1 MFGGGITMTKGFLFL
16 STLAAKSLASCH
28 LLTSFSSTSCGSYAL
43 GNMVFFLRFVNLRDV
58 TSRVTYIYFSN
69 LPVSCAVRWQSAA
82 NYATIYIMEEKKSR
96 VIEAE
101 VLDENG
107 LPVAQDIPRERVR
120 VYQARAGFLTGFF
133 ALAFSFIMILVTAV
147 VTVFIVLPL
156 LLLGRVL
163 GMQVKTFKR

>member
-1 MFGGGITMTKGFLFL
+1 
-16 STLAAKSLASCH
+16 
-28 LLTSFSSTSCGSYAL
+28 
-43 GNMVFFLRFVNLRDV
+43 
-58 TSRVTYIYFSN
+58 
-69 LPVSCAVRWQSAA
+69 
-82 NYATIYIMEEKKSR
+82 MEEKKSQ

-107 LPVAQDIPRERVR
+107 LPVVQDTPQERVR
-120 VYQARAGFLTGFF
+120 VYQARAGFLSGFI
-133 ALAFSFIMILVTAV
+133 ALAFSFVMILVTAV

>member
-1 MFGGGITMTKGFLFL
+1 
-16 STLAAKSLASCH
+16 
-28 LLTSFSSTSCGSYAL
+28 
-43 GNMVFFLRFVNLRDV
+43 
-58 TSRVTYIYFSN
+58 
-69 LPVSCAVRWQSAA
+69 
-82 NYATIYIMEEKKSR
+82 MEEKKSQ

-107 LPVAQDIPRERVR
+107 LPVAQDMPRERVH
-120 VYQARAGFLTGFF
+120 VYQARAGFLSGFI
-133 ALAFSFIMILVTAV
+133 ALAFSFIIILVTAV

>member
-1 MFGGGITMTKGFLFL
+1 
-16 STLAAKSLASCH
+16 
-28 LLTSFSSTSCGSYAL
+28 
-43 GNMVFFLRFVNLRDV
+43 
-58 TSRVTYIYFSN
+58 
-69 LPVSCAVRWQSAA
+69 
-82 NYATIYIMEEKKSR
+82 MEEKKSR

-147 VTVFIVLPL
+147 VTVFIVLPF

>member
-1 MFGGGITMTKGFLFL
+1 
-16 STLAAKSLASCH
+16 
-28 LLTSFSSTSCGSYAL
+28 
-43 GNMVFFLRFVNLRDV
+43 
-58 TSRVTYIYFSN
+58 
-69 LPVSCAVRWQSAA
+69 
-82 NYATIYIMEEKKSR
+82 MEEKKSQ

-107 LPVAQDIPRERVR
+107 LPVAQDTPRERGR
-120 VYQARAGFLTGFF
+120 VYQARAGFLSGFI